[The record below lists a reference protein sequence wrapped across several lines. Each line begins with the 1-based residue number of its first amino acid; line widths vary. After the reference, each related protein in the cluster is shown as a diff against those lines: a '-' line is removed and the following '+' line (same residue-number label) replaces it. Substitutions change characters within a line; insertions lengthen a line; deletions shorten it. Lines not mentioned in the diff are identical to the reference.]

1 MNNEDLVDNDAE
13 VEGVEVEGGL
23 GRLFFTIKYS
33 FEKNALV
40 VTVNKCTNLP
50 AKDAQNKSRYI
61 TKICKYVRKQN
72 GQYSYLG
79 VPVINPLLSDY
90 I

>member
-1 MNNEDLVDNDAE
+1 MQTNNNEEQGENELEPEAE
-13 VEGVEVEGGL
+13 VDGGADEDRKL

-50 AKDAQNKSRYI
+50 AKDAQNKSRY
-61 TKICKYVRKQN
+61 TKN
-72 GQYSYLG
+72 NL
-79 VPVINPLLSDY
+79 
-90 I
+90 

>member
-1 MNNEDLVDNDAE
+1 MEVDNPDISLMQTNNNEEQGENDPEPEADVGGGAE
-13 VEGVEVEGGL
+13 DRKL

-50 AKDAQNKSRYI
+50 AKDAQNKSR
-61 TKICKYVRKQN
+61 
-72 GQYSYLG
+72 
-79 VPVINPLLSDY
+79 
-90 I
+90 

>member
-1 MNNEDLVDNDAE
+1 MSETDRAVADLNEENK
-13 VEGVEVEGGL
+13 L

-50 AKDAQNKSRYI
+50 AKDSQNKSRYI
-61 TKICKYVRKQN
+61 M
-72 GQYSYLG
+72 
-79 VPVINPLLSDY
+79 
-90 I
+90 

>member
-1 MNNEDLVDNDAE
+1 MQTNNNEEQGENDPEPEADVGAE
-13 VEGVEVEGGL
+13 DRKL

-50 AKDAQNKSRYI
+50 AKDAQNKSR
-61 TKICKYVRKQN
+61 
-72 GQYSYLG
+72 
-79 VPVINPLLSDY
+79 
-90 I
+90 